1 MNTDDTNN
9 FSAHEDFRIGHQG
22 VGRQFSSGQISWH
35 NLNKKVKENAK
46 LNKSQDE
53 SEQAAIVRH
62 FVKSLN
68 DDCGSNQLVLKSLL
82 D

>member
-1 MNTDDTNN
+1 MNNDDANN

-22 VGRQFSSGQISWH
+22 VGCQFSSGQISWH

-62 FVKSLN
+62 FVKLLN
-68 DDCGSNQLVLKSLL
+68 DDCSSNQLVLKSLL